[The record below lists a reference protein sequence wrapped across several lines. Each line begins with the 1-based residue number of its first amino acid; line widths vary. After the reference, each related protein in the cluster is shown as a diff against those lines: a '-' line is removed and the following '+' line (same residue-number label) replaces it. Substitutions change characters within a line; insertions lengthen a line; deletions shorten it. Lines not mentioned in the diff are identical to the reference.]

1 MLAIDQFAW
10 SNRWRDHH
18 PGERLL
24 LAGGLLILSLA
35 LPPLA
40 AGPVILATSTL
51 AAVGGAGIPIGTFLR
66 VLVLPAGF
74 LLTSVPMLAVSIDIT
89 DGLRISLSDSG
100 LATAAAVSARSLA
113 AVSAL
118 TLLVLTT
125 PVVEL
130 MRLSRRVGVPK
141 VIEELC
147 LLIYHLVF
155 ALLDRAQAGWRA
167 QSARHGYTSLRRSI
181 RSLGMLAATLFQRAL
196 DRGRRLETGLAARG
210 YDGDLTVL
218 TPERRLAP
226 RRLAAVAAV
235 LAGVILLALL
245 TARLETEVLTWPR

>member
-1 MLAIDQFAW
+1 MLAIDHFAW

-24 LAGGLLILSLA
+24 LAVGLLILSLA

-40 AGPVILATSTL
+40 AGPVILATATL
-51 AAVGGAGIPIGTFLR
+51 AAVAGAGIPVGAFLR
-66 VLVLPAGF
+66 ILALPAGF
-74 LLTSVPMLAVSIDIT
+74 LLTSVPMLAVSVDLA
-89 DGLRISLSDSG
+89 DGVRVSLSDSG

-141 VIEELC
+141 GIEELC

-155 ALLDRAQAGWRA
+155 TLLDRAQAGWRA
-167 QSARHGYTSLRRSI
+167 QSARHGYTSLGRGV

-196 DRGRRLETGLAARG
+196 DHGHRLETGLAARG

-218 TPERRLAP
+218 TPERRLEP

-235 LAGVILLALL
+235 LAGVIVLALL
-245 TARLETEVLTWPR
+245 TARLETEVLTWRR